1 MIVFTDQPP
10 CDEAT
15 GVGESWPSRD
25 SRRYNMKQGEIR
37 RRDVQRVGARWA
49 GFTLVELLVV
59 IAIIGVLVALLLPA
73 VQAAREAARRSTCMN
88 QFKQVG
94 LALQNY
100 HSARGAFPPGTEF
113 HRSGNRSDC
122 RFAPTSPSNHSGF
135 GWGTFILPYLE
146 QQTIYDGFDLKASI
160 YTDNS
165 WAALANLVPVY
176 ICPSGINDT
185 KWVDCCTGK
194 DHFGDPN
201 ADWRLSNMAGIGDS
215 VDAYCAAF
223 QPTAIGRGILF
234 NYSET
239 DTGDITD
246 GTSNTGIVGEIVGA
260 KGSDASGQEVW
271 VGHSWIT
278 RNLSDMSQGI
288 NGPGTLP
295 GGRDD
300 TIDPLDGD
308 GGNRHDELHR
318 EVGHASFH
326 PGGAHF
332 AYADGSVQFVNEDA
346 SIDVLYAWA
355 TRADGDLV
363 NGDSASGVDTRPP
376 GADSGNTPPPR

>member
-1 MIVFTDQPP
+1 MTVPRHRLPAFAAARRGKI
-10 CDEAT
+10 
-15 GVGESWPSRD
+15 SSR
-25 SRRYNMKQGEIR
+25 Q
-37 RRDVQRVGARWA
+37 VGASR

-73 VQAAREAARRSTCMN
+73 VQAAREAARRSSCMN

-100 HSARGAFPPGTEF
+100 HSSRGKFPSGTEF
-113 HRSGNRSDC
+113 HVQGYQNAC
-122 RFAPTSPSNHSGF
+122 RFAPKTPPTFRGF

-146 QQTIYDGFDLKASI
+146 QQTAYDRFEFEDPSAPI
-160 YTDNS
+160 YTPQS
-165 WAALANLVPVY
+165 WEAAASLIPTF
-176 ICPSGINDT
+176 ICPSEINT
-185 KWVDCCTGK
+185 TQWVDCCSGR
-194 DHFGDPN
+194 DHGGDPG
-201 ADWRLSNMAGIGDS
+201 ADWRLSNMAGVADS
-215 VDAYCAAF
+215 VDAYCNLF

-234 NYSET
+234 NYSKV

-246 GTSNTGIVGEIVGA
+246 GASSTAIVGEIVGA
-260 KGSDASGQEVW
+260 LGSDARGKQVW

-278 RNLSDMSQGI
+278 RNVSDMSQGI

-300 TIDPLDGD
+300 SIDPLEGD

-318 EVGHASFH
+318 EVGFSSYH

-346 SIDVLYAWA
+346 AIDVLYAWA
-355 TRADGDLV
+355 TRADGDIV
-363 NGDSASGVDTRPP
+363 NDDTASGVDRRPP